1 MNTLGD
7 WWNPLTWFD
16 YETPEISTPS
26 GAGYTGAGNDL
37 FGFNFDDWLGSGAS
51 TTTII
56 PGVSDAQK
64 TAWDEYLASG
74 GVMEPNF
81 NAQAGTTST
90 DIFGGIG
97 DFFDSLSKNI
107 PSLVGLGLNTWQNV
121 EAILAQRLV
130 RRVCEQCAMPETPG
144 AEQLRLLGMGP
155 GDGSFRVGAGCA
167 ACGGSGVRGRV
178 GVYEMLRMTARVRR
192 LVEADAGAAEIR
204 EAAGAEG
211 MRSLWDDGVD
221 KARRGLVPLS
231 ELRKLRATFEES
243 EAEEAP
249 LKRAA

>member
-1 MNTLGD
+1 MNTLGA
-7 WWNPLTWFD
+7 WYNPLTWFD
-16 YETPEISTPS
+16 NETPEVSAPS

-56 PGVSDAQK
+56 PGVSDQQK

-121 EAILAQRLV
+121 EAILAQQER
-130 RRVCEQCAMPETPG
+130 A
-144 AEQLRLLGMGP
+144 
-155 GDGSFRVGAGCA
+155 
-167 ACGGSGVRGRV
+167 SGVRDSLVFLPGTQTPVVKREQGGNV
-178 GVYEMLRMTARVRR
+178 TYSRIADLYPQLAPQVRQAQSQNQ
-192 LVEADAGAAEIR
+192 LLGLALIGALGI
-204 EAAGAEG
+204 
-211 MRSLWDDGVD
+211 
-221 KARRGLVPLS
+221 GLIFIF
-231 ELRKLRATFEES
+231 RK
-243 EAEEAP
+243 
-249 LKRAA
+249 K